1 MPTVASP
8 QVPAGQSVRATLLN
22 MSGLI
27 LGIIVVIAVLSLN
40 FGIGLPSLL
49 VAGGFYG
56 GLLLWLGGKIVRF
69 GLRRWRR
76 A

>member
-1 MPTVASP
+1 MSTVVSP
-8 QVPAGQSVRATLLN
+8 QAPAGPSVRATLLKL
-22 MSGLI
+22 SGLI

-49 VAGGFYG
+49 VAIAFYG
-56 GLLLWLGGKIVRF
+56 GLLLWLGGKLVRF
-69 GLRRWRR
+69 GLRRRR